1 MNINKKLFNTTSII
15 AVATALALG
24 SCTKS
29 FVSKSPADDLSTTD
43 ALNSAAVLQSAL
55 NGVYAEIRNVSQYGR
70 DWPVIGDLMADNTFV
85 DANNSGRYITQ
96 FAYQVPIT
104 DQIPQDMWA
113 ESYTG
118 ILRCNQIID
127 APVTGADDIKAQAYA
142 LRGLIY
148 WKLVTNYATP
158 YTADTTAMG
167 VPLVLH
173 YNVTA
178 LPGRNT
184 VGTVYTQIVSD
195 LRTAVKSAPP
205 YDNSAY
211 LSKYAVEGL
220 LSRVF
225 LYEGKYDSALARS
238 TDVINNGPF
247 SLVDIN
253 GFNAFWA
260 SPAVRTDAVEVMF
273 EVDCDAV
280 NNNGF
285 DDLGGIYIH
294 GYNDIYCSSQLADL
308 YSPSDIR
315 GSLLIQ
321 DQIHNGSAL
330 AYYVNKFPNAGHT
343 DRDNIKVIRLSEVYL
358 IAAEAAARLNQT
370 PAAQGFLNDLMAVRD
385 PSLTYSSSG
394 AALISDIVQERRK
407 ELAFEGD
414 RLYDLNRLGL
424 PINRDANA
432 GSAAQGDGLSIPYPN
447 TQRIAPIPLQEILRN
462 PAIANQQ
469 NPGYQ

>member
-1 MNINKKLFNTTSII
+1 MNINKKIFNTTSII

-29 FVSKSPADDLSTTD
+29 FVSKGPADDLSATD
-43 ALNSAAVLQSAL
+43 ALNSATVLQSAL

-85 DANNSGRYITQ
+85 DANNSGRYIAQ

-148 WKLVTNYATP
+148 WKLITNYATP
-158 YTADTTAMG
+158 YTTDTTAMG

-173 YNVTA
+173 YDVTA

-184 VGTVYTQIVSD
+184 VGTVYSQIVSD

-205 YDNSAY
+205 YDNSAF

-225 LYEGKYDSALARS
+225 LYEGQYDSALARS

-253 GFNAFWA
+253 GFTAFWA
-260 SPAVRTDAVEVMF
+260 NPSVKTDAVEVMF
-273 EVDCDAV
+273 EIDCDAV

-308 YSPSDIR
+308 YSPTDIR
-315 GSLLIQ
+315 GTLLIQ
-321 DQIHNGSAL
+321 DEIHNGSAL
-330 AYYVNKFPNAGHT
+330 AYYVNKYPNAGHT

-394 AALISDIVQERRK
+394 ATLISDIVQERRK

-414 RLYDLNRLGL
+414 RLYDMNRLGL

-447 TQRIAPIPLQEILRN
+447 TQRIQPIPLQEILRN

>member
-1 MNINKKLFNTTSII
+1 MNLNKGIFKIHSFI
-15 AVATALALG
+15 ALAMALTLG
-24 SCTKS
+24 ACSKS
-29 FVSKSPADDLSTTD
+29 FVTKTPADDVSTTD
-43 ALNSAAVLQSAL
+43 ALNTPTILQSAL
-55 NGVYAEIRNVSQYGR
+55 NGAYAEIRNVDQYGR

-96 FAYQVPIT
+96 FAYQVPVT
-104 DQIPQDMWA
+104 DQVPQDMWA

-142 LRGLIY
+142 LRALIY
-148 WKLVTNYATP
+148 WKLVTTYANP
-158 YTADTTAMG
+158 YTVDTTALG

-173 YNVTA
+173 YNPTL
-178 LPGRNT
+178 LPARNT
-184 VGTVYTQIVSD
+184 VGTVYGQIVSD
-195 LRTAVKSAPP
+195 LTTAVKTAPA
-205 YDNSAY
+205 YDNSAF

-225 LYEGKYDSALARS
+225 LYEAKYDSALARA
-238 TDVINNGPF
+238 TDVINKGPF
-247 SLVDIN
+247 ALVDIN

-260 SPAVRTDAVEVMF
+260 NPAVKTDAVEVMF
-273 EVDCDAV
+273 EVDCDPV

-294 GYNDIYCSSQLADL
+294 GYDDIYCSSQLAAL

-315 GSLLIQ
+315 GSLLLQ
-321 DQIHNGSAL
+321 GTIHNGSAN
-330 AYYVNKFPNAGHT
+330 AYYVNKYPNAGST

-358 IAAEAAARLNQT
+358 IAAEAAARKGQT
-370 PAAQGFLNDLMAVRD
+370 TAAQGYLNALMAVRD
-385 PSLTYSSSG
+385 PSITYSDAG
-394 AALISDIVQERRK
+394 AALINDIVLERRK

-414 RLYDLNRLGL
+414 RLFDMNRLGL
-424 PINRDANA
+424 PINRGANA

-462 PAIANQQ
+462 PSLTNQQ
-469 NPGYQ
+469 NPGYN

>member
-1 MNINKKLFNTTSII
+1 MNINKKIFNTTSFI
-15 AVATALALG
+15 AVATALVLG
-24 SCTKS
+24 SCSKS
-29 FVSKSPADDLSTTD
+29 FVAKSPANDLSPTD
-43 ALNSAAVLQSAL
+43 ALNSASVLQSAL
-55 NGVYAEIRNVSQYGR
+55 NGAYAEIRNVDQYGR

-96 FAYQVPIT
+96 FAYQVPVT
-104 DQIPQDMWA
+104 DQVPQDMWA

-118 ILRCNQIID
+118 ILRCNEIID
-127 APVTGADDIKAQAYA
+127 AAVTGADDIKAQAYA
-142 LRGLIY
+142 LRALIY
-148 WKLVTNYATP
+148 WKLVTNYANP
-158 YTADTTAMG
+158 YTVDTTAMG

-173 YNVTA
+173 YNPTA

-184 VGTVYTQIVSD
+184 VGTVYSQIVSD
-195 LRTAVKSAPP
+195 LRTAVKTAPA
-205 YDNSAY
+205 YDNSAF
-211 LSKYAVEGL
+211 LSKYAVEGI

-225 LYEGKYDSALARS
+225 LYEGQYDSALARA
-238 TDVINNGPF
+238 TDVINKGPF

-253 GFNAFWA
+253 GFSAFWA
-260 SPAVRTDAVEVMF
+260 NPAVKTDAVEVMF
-273 EVDCDAV
+273 EVDCDPV

-294 GYNDIYCSSQLADL
+294 GYDDIYCSGQLAAL

-315 GSLLIQ
+315 GSLLLQ
-321 DQIHNGSAL
+321 GTIHNGRAT
-330 AYYVNKFPNAGHT
+330 AYYVNKYPNAGST

-358 IAAEAAARLNQT
+358 IAAECAARKGQT
-370 PAAQGFLNDLMAVRD
+370 TAAQGYLNTLMAVRD
-385 PSLTYSSSG
+385 PSITYADAG
-394 AALISDIVQERRK
+394 ATLINDIVLERRK

-414 RLYDLNRLGL
+414 RLYDMNRLGL

-462 PAIANQQ
+462 PTMANQQ
-469 NPGYQ
+469 NPGYH